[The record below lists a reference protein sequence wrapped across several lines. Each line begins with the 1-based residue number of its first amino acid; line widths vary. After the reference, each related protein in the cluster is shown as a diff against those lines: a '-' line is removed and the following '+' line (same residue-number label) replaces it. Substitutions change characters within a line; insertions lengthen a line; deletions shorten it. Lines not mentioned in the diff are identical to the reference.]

1 MADIDGEGCLLYVYR
16 FEDNEIFV
24 MDGYKYSNWLV
35 CDEYRVYFEGDY
47 QSGISCYDSY
57 YNAICKTLGGREQ
70 YEILSGEQG
79 GIFGQMTDMLS
90 STIETDENG
99 GMVYKF
105 YMSK

>member
-1 MADIDGEGCLLYVYR
+1 M
-16 FEDNEIFV
+16 
-24 MDGYKYSNWLV
+24 
-35 CDEYRVYFEGDY
+35 
-47 QSGISCYDSY
+47 
-57 YNAICKTLGGREQ
+57 GGREQ